1 MEAKHPDRVLCDM
14 ERGTPLGVID
24 SLSAGYRFVTRH
36 LELLVWP
43 LFLDMVLWFLP
54 RLSIEPLTRQMA
66 SLYARM
72 DAAPGMDDTLVQ
84 MAAQAEE
91 MLAVLGRT
99 VNLAS
104 LLINASLYH
113 VPSLVASI
121 PELKQGHPTVE
132 IRSLSTAGLAAIGF
146 MVAGLF
152 LGVVYMNLLAHAL
165 PLGQG
170 QKPLSPRGL
179 LATAWRQW
187 LRTLRLVV
195 AIAMAL
201 LVAYIPVLIGV
212 SILGLISPV
221 LASGALMVAS
231 GLVMVAFIY
240 LYFVTAG
247 LVLDDLRVREAVT
260 RSVLL
265 VSRYFWATL
274 AFIVLSF
281 VITEGIGVLLVQVAT
296 TGVAGTV
303 VAALVNAFIGT
314 GLAMALLVFYRTRIL
329 RLKEELSPS
338 AG

>member
-1 MEAKHPDRVLCDM
+1 M

-43 LFLDMVLWFLP
+43 LLLDMVLWFLP
-54 RLSIEPLTRQMA
+54 RLSIEPLTRQVA
-66 SLYARM
+66 ALYAQM
-72 DAAPGMDDTLVQ
+72 DTGPGVDSTLAQ
-84 MAAQAEE
+84 MATQMEE

-99 VNLAS
+99 VNLAT

-132 IRSLSTAGLAAIGF
+132 IRSFSTAGLTALGF
-146 MVAGLF
+146 TVAGLF

-170 QKPLSPRGL
+170 QKPLSLGRL
-179 LATAWRQW
+179 LAAAWRQW

-195 AIAMAL
+195 AIALAL
-201 LVAYIPVLIGV
+201 LAAYIPVLVGV
-212 SILGLISPV
+212 SILGLISPI
-221 LASGALMVAS
+221 LASGALLVAS

-247 LVLDDLRVREAVT
+247 LVLDDLRVREAIT

-265 VSRYFWATL
+265 VGRYFWATL
-274 AFIVLSF
+274 AFIGLSYI
-281 VITEGIGVLLVQVAT
+281 ITQGIGVLLVRVAT

-303 VAALVNAFIGT
+303 IAALINAFIGT

-329 RLKEELSPS
+329 RLKEERSS
-338 AG
+338 STG